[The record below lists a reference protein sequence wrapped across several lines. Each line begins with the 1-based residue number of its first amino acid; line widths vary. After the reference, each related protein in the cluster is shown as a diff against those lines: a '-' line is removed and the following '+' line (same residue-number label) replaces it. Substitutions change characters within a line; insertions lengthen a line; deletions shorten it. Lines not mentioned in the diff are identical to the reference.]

1 MGCQAQG
8 RGVGSQSR
16 GGARLQLRGWV
27 HRPPRSW
34 PRPRPLR
41 AIMILGGSSCEIS
54 VPVRTRTRN
63 DNAWAQGCPCWP
75 KAGPRTCLHW
85 MRTPASIAGTGGP
98 RLMPDRMANDACSR
112 KTQVAEMPWWHAT
125 VLARS
130 SNSTTTLPTTG
141 DTYSQP
147 AYRVH
152 TTLIHPA
159 NSLHECVL
167 QPTPTPVAGVAIGT
181 LLFRK
186 QTAQASLASSS
197 EDAAMISGNCC
208 CSRSRISSP
217 AAR

>member
-1 MGCQAQG
+1 MGC
-8 RGVGSQSR
+8 QSR
-16 GGARLQLRGWV
+16 GGARLQLRGGV

-41 AIMILGGSSCEIS
+41 AIGGSSCEIS

-75 KAGPRTCLHW
+75 KAGPKTCLHW

-159 NSLHECVL
+159 KSLHECVL
-167 QPTPTPVAGVAIGT
+167 QPTPTPTCGCCDRHVVVSAPK
-181 LLFRK
+181 LLK
-186 QTAQASLASSS
+186 QAWQARLKT
-197 EDAAMISGNCC
+197 
-208 CSRSRISSP
+208 RR
-217 AAR
+217 